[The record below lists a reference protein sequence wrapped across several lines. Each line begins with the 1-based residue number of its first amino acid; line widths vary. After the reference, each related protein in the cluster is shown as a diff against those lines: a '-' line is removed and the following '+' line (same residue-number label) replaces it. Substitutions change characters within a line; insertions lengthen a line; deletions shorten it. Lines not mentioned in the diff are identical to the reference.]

1 MMATTDLGWLLEA
14 RRALGLTQAG
24 LAEVLGTSLRTV
36 QRMHAGR
43 SSPSREQFGRLVQA
57 IYPVNPDL
65 AAGIAAWSGVTL
77 ERRDVTPAASL
88 PDPLPSASAPPA
100 VAEHA
105 IDSVLCAAGDAVE
118 LPLSTVRAIL
128 AAAFVR
134 AKELG
139 LSMEAAAE
147 ALTDGRQALGSYPPE
162 AEQEASH
169 AQSRQKP

>member
-1 MMATTDLGWLLEA
+1 MTATTDLGWLLEA
-14 RRALGLTQAG
+14 RRVLHLTQEG
-24 LAEVLGTSLRTV
+24 LANVLGSSLRTV

-43 SSPSREQFGRLVQA
+43 ASPSQQQYGRLIQA
-57 IYPVNPDL
+57 IYPVDPAL

-77 ERRDVTPAASL
+77 IEGPEVKPAASL
-88 PDPLPSASAPPA
+88 SAQDPSASASVSAPPA

-118 LPLSTVRAIL
+118 LPLSTVRVIL

-139 LSMEAAAE
+139 LSTAAAAE
-147 ALTDGRQALGSYPPE
+147 ALKGGKAPS
-162 AEQEASH
+162 A
-169 AQSRQKP
+169 